1 MAEPAVPAE
10 VQGPLPPP
18 LGQPVSTP
26 PPHPLP
32 RAAVRRLVLVAG
44 LLLYVAGTIG
54 SNIAPAVIDDHPVG
68 VLALS
73 SRNRNLFASVPY
85 IEPAAYAVVG
95 FFRVLAAAVVLYLI
109 GRWYGAKGIGWV
121 EGQVGELPATIRWIQ
136 RGVDRAGRPL
146 VVLMPGSNIVCL
158 MVGHRRM
165 APRTFLPLVT
175 VGIVLKLIVLWAG
188 GKIFEDQIKA
198 FLDFIER
205 YQWWVVIGL
214 FVLTFVQSAGR
225 VRKSVPEV
233 IEEIEHPA
241 EPPVAPPDPAR
252 YGAGMDGGPDTK

>member
-1 MAEPAVPAE
+1 MAEPAELPW
-10 VQGPLPPP
+10 PLPPP
-18 LGQPVSTP
+18 PPGSRPLGDALP
-26 PPHPLP
+26 PTW
-32 RAAVRRLVLVAG
+32 VRRLVLCAG
-44 LLLYVAGTIG
+44 LVLYVAGTIG
-54 SNIAPAVIDDHPVG
+54 SIIGLTTASEHPVG

-73 SRNRNLFASVPY
+73 SRNRNLFAAVPF
-85 IEPAAYAVVG
+85 IDPLPYAVVG
-95 FFRVLAAAVVLYLI
+95 FLRILAAAVVLYLI

-136 RGVDRAGRPL
+136 RGIDRGGAPL
-146 VVLMPGSNIVCL
+146 LVLMPGSNIVCL

-165 APRTFLPLVT
+165 APRVFLPLVA
-175 VGIVLKLIVLWAG
+175 VGIVLKLTVLWVG
-188 GKIFEDQIKA
+188 GKLFEDQITT

-205 YQWWVVIGL
+205 YQWWVMFGL
-214 FVLTFVQSAGR
+214 FALTFFQSAGR

-233 IEEIEHPA
+233 IEEIERPEDIP

>member
-1 MAEPAVPAE
+1 M
-10 VQGPLPPP
+10 
-18 LGQPVSTP
+18 
-26 PPHPLP
+26 P

-44 LLLYVAGTIG
+44 LLLYIAGTIG
-54 SNIAPAVIDDHPVG
+54 SNIAPALIDDHPVG
-68 VLALS
+68 ILALS
-73 SRNRNLFASVPY
+73 SRNRNLFASVPF
-85 IEPAAYAVVG
+85 IDPLSYAVVG
-95 FFRVLAAAVVLYLI
+95 FLRVLAAAVVLFFI

-136 RGVDRAGRPL
+136 RGVDRAGGAL

-175 VGIVLKLIVLWAG
+175 LGIALKLIVLWAG
-188 GKIFEDQIKA
+188 GKLFEDQIKT

-205 YQWWVVIGL
+205 YQWWIVIGL
-214 FVLTFVQSAGR
+214 FVLTFFQSAGR

-233 IEEIEHPA
+233 IEEIERP
-241 EPPVAPPDPAR
+241 EEGPVAPPDPAR

>member
-1 MAEPAVPAE
+1 MAEPAEPAE
-10 VQGPLPPP
+10 LPGPLPPP
-18 LGQPVSTP
+18 LGQPVTAP
-26 PPHPLP
+26 PPPAMP

-54 SNIAPAVIDDHPVG
+54 SNIAPAVIDEHPVG
-68 VLALS
+68 ILALS
-73 SRNRNLFASVPY
+73 SRNRNLLGSVPF
-85 IEPAAYAVVG
+85 IDPLPYAVVG
-95 FFRVLAAAVVLYLI
+95 FLRVLAAAVVLYLI
-109 GRWYGAKGIGWV
+109 GRWYGARGIGWV

-136 RGVDRAGRPL
+136 RGVDRGGRPL

-175 VGIVLKLIVLWAG
+175 LGIVLKLIVLWAG
-188 GKIFEDQIKA
+188 GKLLEDQIKA

-214 FVLTFVQSAGR
+214 FALTFFQSAGR
-225 VRKSVPEV
+225 ARKSIPEV
-233 IEEIEHPA
+233 IEEIERP
-241 EPPVAPPDPAR
+241 EESPVAPPDPAR

>member
-1 MAEPAVPAE
+1 M
-10 VQGPLPPP
+10 LC
-18 LGQPVSTP
+18 
-26 PPHPLP
+26 
-32 RAAVRRLVLVAG
+32 AG

-54 SNIAPAVIDDHPVG
+54 SIIGLTTASEHPVG

-73 SRNRNLFASVPY
+73 SRNRNLFAAVPF
-85 IEPAAYAVVG
+85 IDPLPYAVVG
-95 FFRVLAAAVVLYLI
+95 FLRILAAAVVLYLI

-136 RGVDRAGRPL
+136 RGIDRGGVPL
-146 VVLMPGSNIVCL
+146 LVLMPGSNIVCL

-165 APRTFLPLVT
+165 APRVFLPLVT
-175 VGIVLKLIVLWAG
+175 VGIVLKLTVLWAG
-188 GKIFEDQIKA
+188 GKLFEDQITT

-205 YQWWVVIGL
+205 YQWWVMIGL
-214 FVLTFVQSAGR
+214 FALTFFQSAGR
-225 VRKSVPEV
+225 ARKSIPDV
-233 IEEIEHPA
+233 IEEIERPDEIP

>member
-1 MAEPAVPAE
+1 M
-10 VQGPLPPP
+10 
-18 LGQPVSTP
+18 
-26 PPHPLP
+26 P
-32 RAAVRRLVLVAG
+32 RAAVRRVVLVAG

-54 SNIAPAVIDDHPVG
+54 SNIAPAVIDNHPVG

-85 IEPAAYAVVG
+85 IEPLAYAVVG

-165 APRTFLPLVT
+165 TPRTFLPLVT
-175 VGIVLKLIVLWAG
+175 FGIILKLVVLWVG
-188 GKIFEDQIKA
+188 GKIFEDQIKS
-198 FLDFIER
+198 FLDFIEQ

-233 IEEIEHPA
+233 IEEIEHPE

-252 YGAGMDGGPDTK
+252 YGAGMDGGPGTK